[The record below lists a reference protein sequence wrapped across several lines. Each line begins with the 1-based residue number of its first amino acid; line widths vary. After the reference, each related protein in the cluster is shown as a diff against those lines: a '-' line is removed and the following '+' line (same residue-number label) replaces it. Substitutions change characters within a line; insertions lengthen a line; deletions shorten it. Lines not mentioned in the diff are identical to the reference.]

1 MIRSIKFTAVIM
13 FALISVLMLSCK
25 DSNSDAEGT
34 SGEASSEKV
43 QQVRSEESAQE
54 DGVAIDQQ
62 SEVGTIVANYLPLKD
77 ALVADNEE
85 AAKEYGA
92 ALVTAFDE
100 FQIDQ
105 YDQAQQKELKDIIED
120 AREHS
125 QHISESD
132 IAHQREHFDVLSVDL
147 KDLVAIT
154 GTDKKLYQAHC
165 PMYNENK
172 GAIWLSES
180 ENIQNPYFGQK
191 MLKCGKIQKEI
202 G

>member
-1 MIRSIKFTAVIM
+1 M
-13 FALISVLMLSCK
+13 FALVSVLMLSCK
-25 DSNSDAEGT
+25 DSNSDAEGA

-62 SEVGTIVANYLPLKD
+62 SEVGTIVANYLSLKD

-92 ALVTAFDE
+92 ALVTVFDE

>member
-1 MIRSIKFTAVIM
+1 M
-13 FALISVLMLSCK
+13 FALVSVLMLSCK

-62 SEVGTIVANYLPLKD
+62 SEVGTIVANYLSLKD